1 MMNKGLTDMRLSTF
15 LAATAATLA
24 LATASAASATQYLLQ
39 YSNSHPDT
47 SFGTVDVTG
56 TSTDLQFVVNLNMP
70 FEIVDTGSHYAVSM
84 NLSGSGFSLVAP
96 AGFSLSTGSISN
108 SPFGGFNVGV
118 NCFEPACGNGA
129 SDPYGSSFT
138 FHITG
143 TGLGVL
149 AADNFEG
156 HPINFAVDVVS
167 GQNTGTVGGGLG
179 GGGGVPEPSAWA
191 LMILG
196 FGGVGALMRDRRRTL
211 ATA

>member
-1 MMNKGLTDMRLSTF
+1 MRLSTF

-24 LATASAASATQYLLQ
+24 LATAGAASATQYLLQ
-39 YSNSHPDT
+39 YSDSHPDAN
-47 SFGTVDVTG
+47 FGTVDVTG
-56 TSTDLQFVVNLNMP
+56 SSTDLQFVVNLNMP
-70 FEIVDTGSHYAVSM
+70 FEIVDTGAHYAVSM
-84 NLSGSGFSLVAP
+84 KLSGSGFTLVAP
-96 AGFSLSTGSISN
+96 AGFSLSTGSITN
-108 SPFGGFNVGV
+108 SPFSGFNLGV

-149 AADNFEG
+149 AADPFEG

-179 GGGGVPEPSAWA
+179 GAVPEPSAWA

-196 FGGVGALMRDRRRTL
+196 FGGVGATIRARRRTL
-211 ATA
+211 ALA

>member
-1 MMNKGLTDMRLSTF
+1 MRLSTL

-39 YSNSHPDT
+39 YSTAHDDAN
-47 SFGTVDVTG
+47 FGTVDVTG
-56 TSTDLQFVVNLNMP
+56 TSTDLQFVVNLNLP
-70 FEIVDTGSHYAVSM
+70 FEIVDTGAHYAVSM
-84 NLSGSGFSLVAP
+84 NLSGSGFALVAP
-96 AGFSLSTGSISN
+96 AGFGLETGSISN
-108 SPFGGFNVGV
+108 SPFTGFNLGV
-118 NCFEPACGNGA
+118 TCDAPACGNGS
-129 SDPYGSSFT
+129 SDPYGPSFT

-149 AADNFEG
+149 AADPFEG

-167 GQNTGTVGGGLG
+167 GRNTGTVGGGLG
-179 GGGGVPEPSAWA
+179 GAVPEPSAWA

-196 FGGVGALMRDRRRTL
+196 FGGVGAMMRDRRRTL